1 MSWSLVVPGVLGAL
15 LVAGGVAALRN
26 GWILP
31 FQRHRVHRTRLFGW
45 AQLVMAAAFAAQV
58 AGQLLDEG
66 EEARVVPGLVALF
79 ALLVGLVLAV
89 LAQRPS
95 PDR

>member
-1 MSWSLVVPGVLGAL
+1 MSWSVVVPSVLGAL
-15 LVAGGVAALRN
+15 LVAGGVAAIRN

-31 FQRHRVHRTRLFGW
+31 FQRRRVYRTRLFGW

-66 EEARVVPGLVALF
+66 EARLVPGLVALF
-79 ALLVGLVLAV
+79 ALLAGLVLAV
-89 LAQRPS
+89 LAQRPN

>member
-1 MSWSLVVPGVLGAL
+1 MSWSVVVPSVLGAL
-15 LVAGGVAALRN
+15 LVAGGVAAIRN

-31 FQRHRVHRTRLFGW
+31 FQRRRVYRTRLFGW
-45 AQLVMAAAFAAQV
+45 AQLVLAAAFAAQV

-66 EEARVVPGLVALF
+66 EARLVPGLVALF
-79 ALLVGLVLAV
+79 ALLAGLVLAV

>member
-1 MSWSLVVPGVLGAL
+1 MSWSLVVPSVLGAL
-15 LVAGGVAALRN
+15 LVAGGVAAIRN

-31 FQRHRVHRTRLFGW
+31 FQRRRVYRTRLFGW

-66 EEARVVPGLVALF
+66 EARLVPGLVALF
-79 ALLVGLVLAV
+79 ALLAGLVLAV
-89 LAQRPS
+89 LAQRPT